1 MKDRINREVIN
12 NLSCYCREINMPNFQ
27 IALVIKSGSM
37 SEEAEQSGI
46 AHCLEHMNLLWDK
59 HEQDEYFY
67 GHGYTNYFETVYI
80 LNCRIC
86 DYERA
91 IQIIDNIITGV
102 YINQASLDE
111 AKTDVIKEINETC
124 NNNFEIYKYLF
135 DNDLLMKKVP
145 VGKAADVCELS
156 LEKIRRFYLK
166 NYVSSNMVICIV
178 SPLQI
183 AKYVNTLKKYF
194 KSATNKELLSLNNN
208 CFETNNC
215 ILILEKHDVGYEV
228 LLYKHVN
235 LDNWLPD
242 EFRTGYDFFLDI
254 QRKKLFD
261 GLSLDY
267 EIMGI
272 TCSLKKFYQ
281 GNRILKIRIVLNGK
295 CANIL
300 DIVPKVLCS
309 EVESCQISSIK
320 SQYKEYI
327 ENKKI
332 YLRHEDLIKECID
345 EVLGIEKITSIDSER
360 QIINGLLNLSE
371 QEIKDYLQK
380 IFSNISIVR
389 INNCIN

>member
-37 SEEAEQSGI
+37 SEDAEQSGI

-67 GHGYTNYFETVYI
+67 GHGYTNYFEMVYI

-91 IQIIDNIITGV
+91 IQIIDNIISGV

-124 NNNFEIYKYLF
+124 NNDFKTYKYLF
-135 DNDLLMKKVP
+135 DNELLMKKVP
-145 VGKAADVCELS
+145 VGKAADVCGLS
-156 LEKIRRFYLK
+156 LEKIRRFYLE
-166 NYVSSNMVICIV
+166 NYVRSNMVICIV

-183 AKYVNTLKKYF
+183 ANYANTLKKYF
-194 KSATNKELLSLNNN
+194 KSALNKEFIAQNKNCLQTNK
-208 CFETNNC
+208 C
-215 ILILEKHDVGYEV
+215 ILTLKKHNAGYEV
-228 LLYKHVN
+228 LLYKHIN
-235 LDNWLPD
+235 LGKWLPD

-261 GLSLDY
+261 CLSLDY

-281 GNRILKIRIVLNGK
+281 ENRILKIRIVLK
-295 CANIL
+295 DECTNIL
-300 DIVPKVLCS
+300 DMVPKVLCS
-309 EVESCQISSIK
+309 EVETCQINSIK
-320 SQYKEYI
+320 SQYREYI
-327 ENKKI
+327 KNKKI
-332 YLRHEDLIKECID
+332 FLKHEDFIKECID
-345 EVLGIEKITSIDSER
+345 EVLGVEKVTSIDAER
-360 QIINGLLNLSE
+360 QIVNGLLDLSE
-371 QEIKDYLQK
+371 QKIKDYLQK
-380 IFSNISIVR
+380 MFSNISIVR
-389 INNCIN
+389 INNL

>member
-59 HEQDEYFY
+59 HKQDKYFY

-91 IQIIDNIITGV
+91 IQIIDNIISGV

-124 NNNFEIYKYLF
+124 NNDFEIYKYLF
-135 DNDLLMKKVP
+135 DNELLMKKIP
-145 VGKAADVCELS
+145 VGKAADVCGLS
-156 LEKIRRFYLK
+156 LEKIRRFYLD
-166 NYVSSNMVICIV
+166 NYVRSNMVICIV

-194 KSATNKELLSLNNN
+194 KSALDKEFILLNKSCLQTNK
-208 CFETNNC
+208 C
-215 ILILEKHDVGYEV
+215 ILTLEKHNAGYEV
-228 LLYKHVN
+228 LLYKHIN
-235 LDNWLPD
+235 LDKWLPD

-254 QRKKLFD
+254 LRKKLFD
-261 GLSLDY
+261 CLSLDY

-281 GNRILKIRIVLNGK
+281 EKRILKIRIVLK
-295 CANIL
+295 DECTNIL
-300 DIVPKVLCS
+300 DMVPKVLCS
-309 EVESCQISSIK
+309 EVETCQINSIK
-320 SQYKEYI
+320 SQYGEYI
-327 ENKKI
+327 KNKKI
-332 YLRHEDLIKECID
+332 FLKHEDFIKECID
-345 EVLGIEKITSIDSER
+345 EVLGVEKVTSIDAER
-360 QIINGLLNLSE
+360 QIVNGLLDLSE

-380 IFSNISIVR
+380 MFSDISIVR
-389 INNCIN
+389 INNL

>member
-12 NLSCYCREINMPNFQ
+12 NLSYYCREINMPNFQ

-91 IQIIDNIITGV
+91 IQIIDNIISGV

-124 NNNFEIYKYLF
+124 NNDFETYKYLF
-135 DNDLLMKKVP
+135 DNELLMKKVP
-145 VGKAADVCELS
+145 VGKAADVYGLS
-156 LEKIRRFYLK
+156 LEKIRSFYLE
-166 NYVSSNMVICIV
+166 NYVRSNMVICIV

-183 AKYVNTLKKYF
+183 SNYANTLKQYF
-194 KSATNKELLSLNNN
+194 KSALNKESIALNKNCLQTNK
-208 CFETNNC
+208 C
-215 ILILEKHDVGYEV
+215 ILTLEKHNAGYEV
-228 LLYKHVN
+228 LLYKHIN
-235 LDNWLPD
+235 LGKWLPD

-261 GLSLDY
+261 CLSLDY

-281 GNRILKIRIVLNGK
+281 ENRILKIRIVLK
-295 CANIL
+295 DECTNIL
-300 DIVPKVLCS
+300 DMVPKVLCS
-309 EVESCQISSIK
+309 EVETCQINSIK
-320 SQYKEYI
+320 SQYGEYI
-327 ENKKI
+327 KNKKI
-332 YLRHEDLIKECID
+332 FLKHEDFIKECID
-345 EVLGIEKITSIDSER
+345 EVLGVEKVTSIDAER
-360 QIINGLLNLSE
+360 QIINGLLDLSE

-380 IFSNISIVR
+380 MFSNISIVR
-389 INNCIN
+389 INNL